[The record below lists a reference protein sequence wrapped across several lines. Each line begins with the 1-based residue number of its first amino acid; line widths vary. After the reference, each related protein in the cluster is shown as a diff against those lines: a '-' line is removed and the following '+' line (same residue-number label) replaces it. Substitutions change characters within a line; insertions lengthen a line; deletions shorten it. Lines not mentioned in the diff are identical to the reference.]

1 MILAFSSVSFGA
13 ARGAVVASK
22 AKDSTTT
29 SEITG
34 TPMVVMVVVMV
45 MVVVVMVM
53 IVMVVIERLVLMSGD
68 NTECQGV

>member
-34 TPMVVMVVVMV
+34 TPMVVMVMV
-45 MVVVVMVM
+45 MVVMVM